1 MISDQIYSLDLSH
14 LLSIDLNEMDINI
27 KRAPFS
33 SNLRMLRLLSLKAQ
47 NNIRFD
53 KILSEDAILIPDRRL
68 LKRRLNSIEEQ
79 KIRISENQVNI
90 EDKNDL
96 ESKELSNF
104 SNNIENFS
112 AKEDLVSK
120 EIVEKKKNIQIEDK
134 TSENS
139 IESKIVD
146 IKSKPKESDMKENG
160 DETNIPKYLTSEL
173 GTSEISDF
181 AKWLKQQSVSLILQ
195 PQESKNPSKEL
206 NSSEIKTDNLENEWS
221 GLQEK
226 ILAQY
231 QGASKKSSPVV
242 PKIIKSATEKKK
254 KKEKEE
260 AIETPFITET
270 YALLLEKQKKYQ
282 KALKIYDKLCLLFP
296 EKKPYFAQKIEILK
310 NL

>member
-195 PQESKNPSKEL
+195 PQESENPSKEL

>member
-120 EIVEKKKNIQIEDK
+120 EMN
-134 TSENS
+134 
-139 IESKIVD
+139 
-146 IKSKPKESDMKENG
+146 
-160 DETNIPKYLTSEL
+160 
-173 GTSEISDF
+173 
-181 AKWLKQQSVSLILQ
+181 
-195 PQESKNPSKEL
+195 
-206 NSSEIKTDNLENEWS
+206 
-221 GLQEK
+221 
-226 ILAQY
+226 
-231 QGASKKSSPVV
+231 
-242 PKIIKSATEKKK
+242 
-254 KKEKEE
+254 
-260 AIETPFITET
+260 
-270 YALLLEKQKKYQ
+270 
-282 KALKIYDKLCLLFP
+282 
-296 EKKPYFAQKIEILK
+296 
-310 NL
+310 